1 MLNQSPILVLGRF
14 LGFLSLKQEVYV
26 LRVCTRRGTVM
37 VTPSNGDDGLRKA
50 FEAFLLKHHARDL
63 YELIVVVER
72 NEPSSP
78 PSLHVE

>member
-1 MLNQSPILVLGRF
+1 M
-14 LGFLSLKQEVYV
+14 
-26 LRVCTRRGTVM
+26 GT
-37 VTPSNGDDGLRKA
+37 PPNGDDGLRKA

-63 YELIVVVER
+63 YELILVVER

>member
-1 MLNQSPILVLGRF
+1 
-14 LGFLSLKQEVYV
+14 
-26 LRVCTRRGTVM
+26 M

-50 FEAFLLKHHARDL
+50 FEAFLLKNHARDL